1 MMFQKMKISQRIF
14 LGNIFVI
21 LIFAVSAVFIYSS
34 VSTVSESLATYI
46 SSANDASLA
55 SDLEISVSAM
65 SRTLRGYIL
74 YHERMHIDRYNEAF
88 EEIKAISLRTGE
100 IKEPEQRKKLINA
113 VNLCREFDSKAKEI
127 IALVN
132 NGKYSEAS
140 EANKIES
147 KPIFDKIILIVREFR
162 EEENKTLKREEEEAA
177 SAISFHNMVVVIG
190 LLFSIVVAII
200 CAVAVSGWISRNM
213 KELLS
218 NVNSAT
224 EEIAVTATEH
234 ERTASA
240 QAASVNETAT
250 TMEELD
256 TSSRKVSEQAETA
269 AEATK
274 YVIKLAEDGLNTVE
288 ETVNG
293 LISIK
298 DKSDEVSKQVLK
310 LSEQTA
316 QIGGIATLMNDISGQ
331 INMLAINAAVEA
343 VRAGEHGKGFNV
355 IAQEIRKLADQG
367 KKAAEK
373 VNDIVVDIQKA
384 TNSTIMAMENGAKT
398 IDKGTKVA
406 ERTTEMFKGVKES
419 INSNFDNFRQITL
432 NITQQAA
439 AIRQV
444 VESMNSLNAGAK
456 ETAAGISQTKIGLE
470 RINES
475 SLELLSLV

>member
-1 MMFQKMKISQRIF
+1 MFRKMKLSQRIF
-14 LGNIFVI
+14 LGNILMI
-21 LIFAVSAVFIYSS
+21 LVFAVSAMFIYSS
-34 VSTVSESLATYI
+34 VVTVSDSLTALI
-46 SSANDASLA
+46 SSANDATLA
-55 SDLEISVSAM
+55 SDLEIYSSEMA
-65 SRTLRGYIL
+65 RTLRGYIL
-74 YHERMHIDRYNEAF
+74 FHEKSNIDTYNEAF
-88 EEIKAISLRTGE
+88 EEIKAISQRAGE
-100 IKEPEQRKKLINA
+100 IKEPEQKEKFANA
-113 VNLCREFDSKAKEI
+113 VNLCREFDVKAKEI

-132 NGKYSEAS
+132 DGKYNEAA
-140 EANKIES
+140 EANKAHT
-147 KPIFDKIILIVREFR
+147 KTIFDKIKPIVREFR
-162 EEENKTLKREEEEAA
+162 EEKNKTLNREEEEAN
-177 SAISFHNMVVVIG
+177 SAISLHNIIVVAG

-200 CAVAVSGWISRNM
+200 CAVVVSGWISRSV
-213 KELLS
+213 KESLS
-218 NVNSAT
+218 NVNSAA

-234 ERTASA
+234 EKTASA
-240 QAASVNETAT
+240 QAASVSETAI

-288 ETVNG
+288 ETVKG
-293 LISIK
+293 LSSIR
-298 DKSDEVSKQVLK
+298 DKADEVSKQVLK

-316 QIGGIATLMNDISGQ
+316 QIGGIATLVTDIAGQ

-355 IAQEIRKLADQG
+355 IAQEVRKLADQG

-373 VNDIVVDIQKA
+373 VNDIVADIQKA
-384 TNSTIMAMENGAKT
+384 TNSTIMAMEDGTKT
-398 IDKGTKVA
+398 IDEGTRVA

-419 INSNFDNFRQITL
+419 INSNFENFKQITL

-456 ETAAGISQTKIGLE
+456 ETAAGLTQTKIGLE

-475 SLELLSLV
+475 SSELLRLV